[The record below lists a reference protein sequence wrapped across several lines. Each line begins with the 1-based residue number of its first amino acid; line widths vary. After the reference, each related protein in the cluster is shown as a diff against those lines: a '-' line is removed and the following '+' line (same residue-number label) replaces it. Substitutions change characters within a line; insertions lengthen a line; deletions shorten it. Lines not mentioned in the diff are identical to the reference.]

1 MDPHRPYVD
10 EIKITCPECSNEA
23 ARVRSTI
30 DAWFDSGS
38 MPFAQWHYPFENE
51 DIFKTRF
58 PADFISEA
66 IDQTRG
72 WFYSLL
78 AIATLV
84 EGQSSYRNVVCLGL
98 LVDEDGRK
106 MSKSLG
112 NVIDPWSIIGQQG
125 ADALRW
131 VMLAAGTPWATRR
144 VGEHIVEEAL
154 RKYVLTLWNT
164 YSFWVTYA
172 SLEGFDPSTVK
183 IPVAER
189 PEIDRWILAELDM
202 AVREITR
209 ALDDFDP
216 ATGGKRLERLVDDLS
231 NWYVRRSRRR
241 FWKSGEDRD
250 TQSAF
255 LTLWECLV
263 TITQLSAPFTPF
275 VSDEI
280 YLNLTGPD
288 AAAPDSVHLSDWPT
302 SVEERRDDELRKR
315 MQLVRSLVGL
325 GRAARTDAKVKV
337 RQPLA
342 RALVVIPSADAELL
356 TGLETLIAEELN
368 VKSIEP
374 MSGIEELV
382 TYTVKP
388 NFKAL
393 GPRFGPKV
401 KDVASALTGADATAL
416 VHSLESDGTVRLEVA
431 GSEESFTA
439 DELDIRVD
447 GRSGFSLAQEGAY
460 GVALDLDITPELRA
474 EGIAREVV
482 RAIQD
487 LRKDTG
493 LAVEDRIELWLTW
506 DSDVAGAAMTAHA
519 TWIAGEVLATTTH
532 LGEEPLG
539 DTNVDHVDVDHGRV
553 VVGIR
558 KP

>member
-1 MDPHRPYVD
+1 
-10 EIKITCPECSNEA
+10 
-23 ARVRSTI
+23 
-30 DAWFDSGS
+30 
-38 MPFAQWHYPFENE
+38 
-51 DIFKTRF
+51 
-58 PADFISEA
+58 
-66 IDQTRG
+66 
-72 WFYSLL
+72 
-78 AIATLV
+78 
-84 EGQSSYRNVVCLGL
+84 
-98 LVDEDGRK
+98 
-106 MSKSLG
+106 
-112 NVIDPWSIIGQQG
+112 
-125 ADALRW
+125 
-131 VMLAAGTPWATRR
+131 
-144 VGEHIVEEAL
+144 
-154 RKYVLTLWNT
+154 
-164 YSFWVTYA
+164 
-172 SLEGFDPSTVK
+172 
-183 IPVAER
+183 
-189 PEIDRWILAELDM
+189 
-202 AVREITR
+202 
-209 ALDDFDP
+209 
-216 ATGGKRLERLVDDLS
+216 
-231 NWYVRRSRRR
+231 
-241 FWKSGEDRD
+241 
-250 TQSAF
+250 
-255 LTLWECLV
+255 
-263 TITQLSAPFTPF
+263 

-506 DSDVAGAAMTAHA
+506 DSDVAGAAMAAHA